1 MFVMRK
7 SVSLLALLSL
17 LVVVALGAA
26 RPSTSASEEAR
37 YRVRP
42 GDTLWA
48 IAEAHYEG
56 DPREGVWRIKER
68 NGLRTAVLTPGS
80 LLALPP

>member
-1 MFVMRK
+1 MFALRK
-7 SVSLLALLSL
+7 TVSLLALLSL
-17 LVVVALGAA
+17 LGLVALGAA

-56 DPREGVWRIKER
+56 DPREAVWRIKER
-68 NGLRTAVLTPGS
+68 NGLKTPVLTPGA